1 VLGELTGEDKADR
14 GLDLARGEGGPAGV
28 LGEAAGLGRELC
40 EDVVD
45 EGVHHGHALLAHA
58 GVRVDLLEDLVDVD
72 RERLG
77 ALLGALRAT
86 GLCGLALLCHC
97 VCFGVLVCVCWCV
110 CVCVFVCLFVLLC
123 SLLV

>member
-1 VLGELTGEDKADR
+1 MN
-14 GLDLARGEGGPAGV
+14 
-28 LGEAAGLGRELC
+28 
-40 EDVVD
+40 
-45 EGVHHGHALLAHA
+45 
-58 GVRVDLLEDLVDVD
+58 LLEDLVDVD

-110 CVCVFVCLFVLLC
+110 CVFVCLFVCVALF
-123 SLLV
+123 SVGVGESEDRK